1 MAPKQNVSVQVVIV
15 VLVAVTAIAYVAFS
29 RPELA
34 PPGVGASHHHGEEEP
49 ELPWSPPVTE
59 QELEA
64 LRIGLMPLGVWAVF
78 PPLVEDRGK
87 GVRVAVVLPGSP
99 AAQGGLRP
107 GDLIESFSDHR
118 MSHPFSLVA
127 ALELVKP
134 EEEYEAV
141 VVRSGEEHTLVIT
154 GLVPLPLEERA
165 R

>member
-34 PPGVGASHHHGEEEP
+34 PPGVGASHHHGEAEP

-59 QELEA
+59 RELEA

-78 PPLVEDRGK
+78 PPLAEDRGK
-87 GVRVAVVLPGSP
+87 GMRVAAMLPGSP
-99 AAQGGLRP
+99 AMQAGLQP
-107 GDLIESFSDHR
+107 GDLITRFNDR
-118 MSHPFSLVA
+118 AVGHPFGLIA
-127 ALELVKP
+127 GLEVVKP

>member
-34 PPGVGASHHHGEEEP
+34 PPGVGVCHHCGEEEP
-49 ELPWSPPVTE
+49 QLPWSPPVE
-59 QELEA
+59 PQELEA
-64 LRIGLMPLGVWAVF
+64 QRIGLMPLGMWAVF
-78 PPLVEDRGK
+78 PPLGEDRRK
-87 GVRVAVVLPGSP
+87 GVRVAVVIRGSP

-107 GDLIESFSDHR
+107 GDLIKSFSNHR
-118 MSHPFSLVA
+118 MSHPFGLAA
-127 ALELVKP
+127 ALEVVKP
-134 EEEYEAV
+134 EEKYELV
-141 VVRSGEEHTLVIT
+141 VERSGEEHTLVIT